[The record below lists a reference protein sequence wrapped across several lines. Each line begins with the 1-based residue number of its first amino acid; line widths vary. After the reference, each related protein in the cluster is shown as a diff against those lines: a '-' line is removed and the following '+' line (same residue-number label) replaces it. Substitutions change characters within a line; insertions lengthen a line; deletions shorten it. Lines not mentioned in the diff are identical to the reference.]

1 MPTTL
6 LSMRTCIILGMLSLA
21 RSAKILTFDN
31 RREENTSSKLL
42 NGKTVTSKDLTLC
55 VDFKVDRVSDIKI
68 LTTGASEDLEI

>member
-6 LSMRTCIILGMLSLA
+6 LSMRTCIILGILPLA

-42 NGKTVTSKDLTLC
+42 NGKTVTSKDLTLHP
-55 VDFKVDRVSDIKI
+55 SPI
-68 LTTGASEDLEI
+68 